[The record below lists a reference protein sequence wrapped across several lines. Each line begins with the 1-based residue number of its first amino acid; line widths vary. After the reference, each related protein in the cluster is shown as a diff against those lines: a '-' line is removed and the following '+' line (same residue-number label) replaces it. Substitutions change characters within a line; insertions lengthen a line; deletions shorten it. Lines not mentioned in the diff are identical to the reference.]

1 MRPVK
6 LIIQGLRSYRQRQEI
21 AFPEG
26 LFAITGQTGAGK
38 SSILEAIVFALY
50 GSSTFEGNNNRI
62 LIGDRCD
69 EMLVSL
75 EFLIQKQHYKVTR
88 SLTAKTAF
96 HELTGPD
103 GQLVAT
109 KAQEVN
115 DKIEALLG
123 LTRDDFLKTVV
134 LPQGAFQNFL
144 HSTPAK
150 RAELLKNL
158 LELSVL
164 DQIQDEVSQQR
175 TALQSQLGNLQ
186 TLRQSLPATPDQGIQ
201 TLNELLQTSQSQ
213 ITQHRLLLQS
223 HQALAKLRTEQELK
237 RQRIKAKLAQIR
249 SVSAPV
255 PAFQNLSDWHQLE
268 ALGPELRAKIGALDS
283 EVKSISS
290 QLAEQHHQSQK
301 LRAEL
306 NEQFKQHR
314 RANHIKAQLS
324 ELSARLQHVEAEAS
338 SLEASLNK
346 LEETIP
352 ANQETLSSLEAQF
365 GELRLKRQASQVRL
379 SELQRQLIS
388 NQNAVKQRGLILEEL
403 ERNQQ
408 RLELLTAKLEPL
420 QKHLAEQTYSNET
433 LDQEVS
439 RLQNEIGIAALCGHL
454 NSGDACPVCQSLL
467 PENWALESPSEL
479 SKNLVTAQSA
489 LTKARKHVQQLE
501 RQQSECLIECQQL
514 ERQLTDLNQKLTQL
528 PEIVDQLKL
537 QDVVQVCKLEVERY
551 EQDFEE
557 SSSQLHQWKAE
568 CQAAVQLLANLQ
580 QKRGDL
586 RLQLHKARQQQTPL
600 QQELLEVAQ
609 ALQVN
614 DPSNLDWLTAV
625 QQKLEIEQQGLEAQE
640 LQLQAR
646 QQQQSQLSLK
656 LGEAYNSY
664 REQWIRPLE
673 DRLGAI
679 ASMQQLA
686 QLLAADTSQPINL
699 SSLQAA
705 LRDQTPTDSS
715 LVSEVREAWE
725 QSLQRVEQLESELQ
739 QESEGVDQEQT
750 EAEKQLKELLA
761 LGGPQSLNE
770 LSDHLDSLHREHGQ
784 LEAERNQL
792 EAQKLQAADLD
803 IQIAPLQEQVQQ
815 LVALAELLGNKA
827 GKNKRTTFSQWLLQQ
842 RQEQLIYL
850 ASDFL
855 KKFSHGQFGFD
866 PDFQIQD
873 MSTGNS
879 RKTNTL
885 SGGETFL
892 ASLALAL
899 ALSELVSRK
908 GGRLEAFFIDEGFGS
923 LSPECLDRA
932 LSALETIAQS
942 GRTIGVISHVSV
954 MAERIEQVWNVTKT
968 PLGSQIQIVSEEL
981 RRRLLEEDLK
991 QLQSL
996 ALPLF
1001 S

>member
-186 TLRQSLPATPDQGIQ
+186 TLRQSLPAAPDQGIQ

-213 ITQHRLLLQS
+213 ISQHRLLLQS

-237 RQRIKAKLAQIR
+237 SQRIKSKLAQIR
-249 SVSAPV
+249 SVSAQV
-255 PAFQNLSDWHQLE
+255 PAFQNQSDWHQLE
-268 ALGPELRAKIGALDS
+268 VLGPELRAKIGALDS
-283 EVKSISS
+283 EVNSISS
-290 QLAEQHHQSQK
+290 QLTEQHHQSQK
-301 LRAEL
+301 LRTEL
-306 NEQFKQHR
+306 NQKFQQLR
-314 RANHIKAQLS
+314 RANHLKAQLS

-338 SLEASLNK
+338 SLEVELK
-346 LEETIP
+346 QLEEAIP
-352 ANQETLSSLEAQF
+352 VNQATLSSLEAEF
-365 GELRLKRQASQVRL
+365 GELRRKRQENLARL

-388 NQNAVKQRGLILEEL
+388 NQNALKQRELISEEL
-403 ERNQQ
+403 ERSQQ
-408 RLELLTAKLEPL
+408 RLELNTARLEPL
-420 QKHLAEQTYSNET
+420 QKQLAEQTHSNET

-454 NSGDACPVCQSLL
+454 NSGDACPVCQSVL

-479 SKNLVTAQSA
+479 SRNLVTAQSA
-489 LTKARKHVQQLE
+489 LTKARKHAQQLE
-501 RQQSECLIECQQL
+501 RQQTECLIECQQL
-514 ERQLTDLNQKLTQL
+514 ERQLAELTQKQSQL
-528 PEIVDQLKL
+528 PATVDEMKL
-537 QDVVQVCKLEVERY
+537 QAELQACKLEVENN
-551 EQDFEE
+551 EHTFEE
-557 SSSQLHQWKAE
+557 SSSQLHQWKAQ
-568 CQAAVQLLANLQ
+568 CQAAVQRLANLQ
-580 QKRGDL
+580 HKQGDL
-586 RLQLHKARQQQTPL
+586 GLQIHKARQHQTPL
-600 QQELLEVAQ
+600 QEELLEVAQ

-614 DPSNLDWLTAV
+614 DPRNLDWLTGV
-625 QQKLEIEQQGLEAQE
+625 QQNLEIEQQGLEALE

-656 LGEAYNSY
+656 LGEAHNSY

-673 DRLGAI
+673 DCLRAI

-686 QLLAADTSQPINL
+686 QLLAADTSQPIDL
-699 SSLQAA
+699 SSLQAS
-705 LRDQTPTDSS
+705 LRDQTPSDSL

-725 QSLQRVEQLESELQ
+725 QSLRRVELLESELQ
-739 QESEGVDQEQT
+739 QESEGVEQELK
-750 EAEKQLKELLA
+750 EAENQLRDLQA
-761 LGGPQSLNE
+761 LGGPQSLSE

-803 IQIAPLQEQVQQ
+803 LQIAPLQEQVQQ

-932 LSALETIAQS
+932 LSALETIAQG

-954 MAERIEQVWNVTKT
+954 MAERIEQVWIVTKT
-968 PLGSQIQIVSEEL
+968 PLGSQIQIVSEEI
-981 RRRLLEEDLK
+981 RRRLLDEDLK